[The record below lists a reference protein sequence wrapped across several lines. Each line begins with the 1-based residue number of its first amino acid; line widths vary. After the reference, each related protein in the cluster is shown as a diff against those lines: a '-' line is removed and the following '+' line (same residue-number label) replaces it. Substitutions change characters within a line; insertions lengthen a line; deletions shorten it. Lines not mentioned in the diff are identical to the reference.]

1 MTWFVALVLV
11 LCLPGGPIAVLAQGD
26 AQQRS
31 GPTIKTDVRQVLVP
45 VIVTDKYGKYIADLS
60 AGDFSVYE
68 DDVQQKIVAFSRA
81 PVSVTNAGG
90 EAAATRGQTTNG
102 HYAGFATSPVNTY
115 LICIDTLHSRFEN
128 FARVRKSLREF
139 FSHEEPG
146 DSQYAL
152 VAIGRKLHVLVD
164 STRDPATILNA
175 LAGKELL
182 KTILDSEAA
191 NLAHATQEFA
201 ELVGIGVA
209 AAIATRKKLIWQTLG
224 VPAIKG
230 KFARL
235 CSVFPNVLQ
244 FSMTIL

>member
-1 MTWFVALVLV
+1 MLWFVALVLAS
-11 LCLPGGPIAVLAQGD
+11 CLPGGTIAVLAQGD
-26 AQQRS
+26 AQQPS